1 MHERNCKVF
10 SKDRSVPLS
19 SPKRCWKSL
28 AQPSAGSR
36 AIFGAKQD
44 QLQLLA
50 EPQPLLSW
58 SVGAA
63 QEESYGLVVP

>member
-1 MHERNCKVF
+1 MHERNFEVF

-36 AIFGAKQD
+36 AIFGAKRD
-44 QLQLLA
+44 QLRLLA
-50 EPQPLLSW
+50 EP
-58 SVGAA
+58 
-63 QEESYGLVVP
+63 